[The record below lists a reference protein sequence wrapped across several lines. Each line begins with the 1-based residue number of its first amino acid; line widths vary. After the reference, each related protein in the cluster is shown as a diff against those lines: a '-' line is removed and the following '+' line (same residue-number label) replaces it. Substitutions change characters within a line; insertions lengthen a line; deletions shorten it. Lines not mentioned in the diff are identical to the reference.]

1 MSLKRRCCPA
11 EEQRMLGGLECN
23 LPGAQSLIR
32 ITRDG
37 CGLPPFYREGTQGA
51 KKLMSLLKVPMSRSQ
66 SRAGGGSLSVS
77 GHCFFTCLPLRLEAP
92 SPSALPGSTSPPHHR
107 ILGIRKAQDCEGGSG
122 ERLPLQAGSQSN
134 VKLGDGGVRK
144 DRLGD
149 AALGMSP
156 GSIRHL
162 LCDPL

>member
-1 MSLKRRCCPA
+1 MALKRRCCPA

-32 ITRDG
+32 ITRDC

-51 KKLMSLLKVPMSRSQ
+51 KKLMSLLKVPMSRSR

-92 SPSALPGSTSPPHHR
+92 SPSALLGSTSPPHHR
-107 ILGIRKAQDCEGGSG
+107 ILGIRKAQDCKGGSG
-122 ERLPLQAGSQSN
+122 ECLPLQAGSQSN

-156 GSIRHL
+156 GSIKHL